1 MLAAGNNG
9 KRKEQRSNPATEAP
23 GPEQIPAV
31 PGKRPPSATGQPAR
45 SSGVSK
51 GCSCPGSRVS
61 PPTLA
66 CASRPPS
73 RVGTL
78 TRAAG
83 QPAPV
88 TGPSALQTRPRARL
102 RGGVGHSV
110 QDGVPVHGQ
119 LPQQGG
125 GAGGGR
131 AHEGSHW
138 GEGPGACG
146 CGAGAAARIPGGG
159 GGTRPR
165 G

>member
-1 MLAAGNNG
+1 MAAGNNG

-83 QPAPV
+83 QPGPV
-88 TGPSALQTRPRARL
+88 RGPSALQTRPRARL
-102 RGGVGHSV
+102 RGGAGHSV
-110 QDGVPVHGQ
+110 QDGVPVHRQ

-146 CGAGAAARIPGGG
+146 CGAGAAARIPGRG